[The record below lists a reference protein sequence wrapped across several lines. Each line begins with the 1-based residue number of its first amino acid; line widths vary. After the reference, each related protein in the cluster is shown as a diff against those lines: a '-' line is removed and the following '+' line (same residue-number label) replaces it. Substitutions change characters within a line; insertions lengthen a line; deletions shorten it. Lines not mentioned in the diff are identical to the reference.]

1 MKPNRIVLALAFA
14 GLAAPA
20 FAEKC
25 HNCDFSDEP
34 IVVTPKK
41 SSGSSPSV
49 SEIVVTKLTDSTS
62 PALDGD
68 RPLVRGTVPNTGEV
82 ARYNFTHAWPSKG
95 GAETLRTGTYS
106 KTLTFTLSTTT
117 PLEPAGKLATPVLQ
131 STPAGHGGGM
141 GQGKVSFSDMH
152 LKTAPVLPAGAPAA
166 APGSRR

>member
-20 FAEKC
+20 FADKC

-82 ARYNFTHAWPSKG
+82 ARYNFTNGWPSKG
-95 GAETLRTGTYS
+95 GPERQPA
-106 KTLTFTLSTTT
+106 
-117 PLEPAGKLATPVLQ
+117 PLPQSPMGGGHGAGKVNF
-131 STPAGHGGGM
+131 SDVSMGGGLHP
-141 GQGKVSFSDMH
+141 QTKAANV
-152 LKTAPVLPAGAPAA
+152 APAA
-166 APGSRR
+166 AGFRR